1 MTSMTSF
8 NPLRIY
14 FSIHQE
20 LFYATKMN
28 YTVENQLAEML
39 KEFQSRSKAKAIP
52 LLGGYLLILLFLFV
66 GNCLTLL
73 VMLLNRRMRTI
84 PNMFVASL
92 ALSDLLLG
100 LCSSVP
106 FGVPALVTSHWL
118 FNDTACQF
126 QGYVSI
132 ILVLA
137 SIHTLVLMAVNR
149 YYKIVKPA
157 KYQRY
162 FTKKK
167 TLIMILVSWFSSFC
181 APLPFVLS
189 GGKMVF
195 HPAKFF
201 CYYSIANTNMYYGS
215 PLYIGV
221 PTCVIIYCY
230 LRIFTTVRN
239 HNRNVHLPGNPIS
252 SVNVEEVK
260 VARTIFVV
268 VVFFNLC
275 WIPVLTVNVLDNV
288 FQRWIFPTDVYIF
301 YTLLGTFSSAVN
313 PLIYGVMNKSFR
325 TNYLKVLR
333 CAYCRSQA
341 AVRPLV
347 LGGQASTM
355 TFA

>member
-8 NPLRIY
+8 NTLCIY
-14 FSIHQE
+14 FSIYQE
-20 LFYATKMN
+20 LFHATKMN
-28 YTVENQLAEML
+28 YTAENQLAEML
-39 KEFQSRSKAKAIP
+39 KEFQSRSQAKAA
-52 LLGGYLLILLFLFV
+52 LVLGLYVLILLLLFL
-66 GNCLTLL
+66 GNSLTLL

-92 ALSDLLLG
+92 AVSDVLLG
-100 LCSSVP
+100 LCSLVP
-106 FGVPALVTSHWL
+106 FGIPVLVTSHWL

-149 YYKIVKPA
+149 YYRIVKPA

-181 APLPFVLS
+181 APLPHVLS
-189 GGKMVF
+189 GRNIVF
-195 HPAKFF
+195 YPAKFF
-201 CYYSIANTNMYYGS
+201 CYFSIPNTNMYYGS

-275 WIPVLTVNVLDNV
+275 WIPVLTVNVLDDA

-301 YTLLGTFSSAVN
+301 YTLLATLSLS
-313 PLIYGVMNKSFR
+313 LIHI
-325 TNYLKVLR
+325 
-333 CAYCRSQA
+333 
-341 AVRPLV
+341 
-347 LGGQASTM
+347 
-355 TFA
+355 

>member
-1 MTSMTSF
+1 MPNST
-8 NPLRIY
+8 
-14 FSIHQE
+14 
-20 LFYATKMN
+20 
-28 YTVENQLAEML
+28 ENQLAEML
-39 KEFQSRSKAKAIP
+39 REFQSRSKAKAI
-52 LLGGYLLILLFLFV
+52 LILGGYVLILLLLFV
-66 GNCLTLL
+66 GNSLTLL
-73 VMLLNRRMRTI
+73 VMLLNQRMRTI

-92 ALSDLLLG
+92 AVSDVLLG

-106 FGVPALVTSHWL
+106 FGIPALVTSHWL

-132 ILVLA
+132 MLVVA
-137 SIHTLVLMAVNR
+137 SIQTLVLMAVNR
-149 YYKIVKPA
+149 YYRIVKPA

-181 APLPFVLS
+181 APLPHVLS
-189 GGKMVF
+189 GRKIVF

-201 CYYSIANTNMYYGS
+201 CYFSIPNTNMYYGS

-230 LRIFTTVRN
+230 LRIFSTVRN

-275 WIPVLTVNVLDNV
+275 WIPVLTVNVLDDV

-301 YTLLGTFSSAVN
+301 YTLLATLSSAVN

-333 CAYCRSQA
+333 CTYCRSQA
-341 AVRPLV
+341 VVRPLV

-355 TFA
+355 TFAKTDGVGVQITTGSSI